1 MLSILFVIVGLHL
14 LRTMQYIPFGVGP
27 RVMAITKTMRDR
39 DILPFYLV
47 LIVMIL
53 IFSGGLQ
60 FAFGNEIIEY
70 RYLSSSFET
79 IFLAM
84 FGDFSLP
91 RHQMTDANIGLAY
104 GLFVAVSI
112 LLTLYHV
119 ILMFHRTNMHNI
131 PHWITCRRQRT
142 NARP

>member
-47 LIVMIL
+47 LTVMIL

-84 FGDFSLP
+84 FGDFNHLGPFVLWIIVVIEINQGIDELVSS
-91 RHQMTDANIGLAY
+91 IGVASDK
-104 GLFVAVSI
+104 LFQRSI
-112 LLTLYHV
+112 EPGPLWV
-119 ILMFHRTNMHNI
+119 IQS
-131 PHWITCRRQRT
+131 PWC
-142 NARP
+142 